1 MYNKIMT
8 NIAMKIII
16 RLPCEQEITV
26 EIENND
32 TILALKEQICLKERL
47 INERFTL
54 HVPGQEQPLANHIL
68 LSSFSAPFL
77 QLIHDT
83 LDKSKIMDM
92 ILPNKTDHVN
102 HYLLDDS
109 LTIEQLVQK
118 PTPTINLYASSLSP
132 VKPNVPSVPKASY
145 RKKPE
150 QRYDDDDDDGCV
162 LL

>member
-1 MYNKIMT
+1 
-8 NIAMKIII
+8 MKISI

-26 EIENND
+26 EMED
-32 TILALKEQICLKERL
+32 THTILTLKEQICLKERL
-47 INERFTL
+47 IKERFTL
-54 HVPGQEQPLANHIL
+54 HIPGNGEPLADHII

-83 LDKSKIMDM
+83 LDKSKIMGM
-92 ILPNKTDHVN
+92 TLSNNKTDHVN

-109 LTIEQLVQK
+109 LTIEQLVRK
-118 PTPTINLYASSLSP
+118 PTPTINLYPSSLSP